1 MSSYVVKLC
10 GVQGSVED
18 VLLANL
24 DRGAPQL
31 DRLRKNN
38 PSVLNEQVHMSTTT
52 LINSS

>member
-18 VLLANL
+18 VLLL
-24 DRGAPQL
+24 DPRGATQL

-38 PSVLNEQVHMSTTT
+38 PSVLNEQVHTTIT
-52 LINSS
+52 TINS

>member
-24 DRGAPQL
+24 DRGATQL
-31 DRLRKNN
+31 AQLRENN
-38 PSVLNEQVHMSTTT
+38 PSILNEQVHTNITTT
-52 LINSS
+52 NSS